1 MAKEIGLH
9 KLATTLK
16 DFRKDNKI
24 SQEDFAK
31 QLEIA
36 RSTLSYYER
45 AKSEPPIYTL
55 VKMSEVMNCSI
66 DELLGTTK
74 AISNSAEEKFSCNEL
89 IEKIYYLN
97 ELIDKNRKNYEDLIM
112 SKKRTERMFDEL
124 SMSKKRT
131 ERMFDEL
138 SMSKKRTE
146 RMFDELS
153 MSKKRTER
161 MFDELSMSKKRTERM
176 FIELTRV
183 LNRSESDIKTFQKLS
198 KEFATL
204 LDKNKSIENEY
215 SKSIKEVNEDNIFNY
230 SITEKEDF
238 FSSNL
243 KDLISNLN
251 FIPIDVVG
259 EVSCGTPSYAFN
271 EISKSIALPSNYKDC
286 FALRVKGNSMNKLF
300 KDNELIIC
308 CRNKTPIDGD
318 IVIAYLSENNEATC
332 KKIHKKKDKLELH
345 PCSTLP
351 YEIQYYDK
359 NSDINIIGVVLGSL
373 NDILDL
379 ENIDIEDLKEKLN
392 TI

>member
-318 IVIAYLSENNEATC
+318 IVIDYLSENNEATC

>member
-9 KLATTLK
+9 RLATTLK

-74 AISNSAEEKFSCNEL
+74 AITNSDEEKFSYNEL
-89 IEKIYYLN
+89 TEKIYYLN
-97 ELIDKNRKNYEDLIM
+97 ELIDRNRKNYEDLIM
-112 SKKRTERMFDEL
+112 SKKRTERMIDEL
-124 SMSKKRT
+124 LMSKKRT
-131 ERMFDEL
+131 ERMF
-138 SMSKKRTE
+138 T
-146 RMFDELS
+146 
-153 MSKKRTER
+153 
-161 MFDELSMSKKRTERM
+161 
-176 FIELTRV
+176 ELTRV

-198 KEFATL
+198 KEFASL

-230 SITEKEDF
+230 SITEKENF
-238 FSSNL
+238 LSSNL

-259 EVSCGTPSYAFN
+259 EVSFGTPSYAFN

-373 NDILDL
+373 
-379 ENIDIEDLKEKLN
+379 
-392 TI
+392 T

>member
-97 ELIDKNRKNYEDLIM
+97 ELIDKNRKNYEDLI
-112 SKKRTERMFDEL
+112 
-124 SMSKKRT
+124 MSKKRT

-318 IVIAYLSENNEATC
+318 IVIDYLSENNEATC

>member
-1 MAKEIGLH
+1 MIEIELHNLALNIKE
-9 KLATTLK
+9 
-16 DFRKDNKI
+16 FRKKNKL
-24 SQEDFAK
+24 SQAELAEK
-31 QLEIA
+31 LGVA
-36 RSTLSYYER
+36 RTTIGYYER
-45 AKSEPPIYTL
+45 AEVEPNIYTL
-55 VKMSEVMNCSI
+55 VQLSKLMNRSI
-66 DELLGTTK
+66 DSLLGLNHPNETTNDLN
-74 AISNSAEEKFSCNEL
+74 NSDLSKKIFILNKL
-89 IEKIYYLN
+89 IEKNTQSFNDLETSKLRTERMFN
-97 ELIDKNRKNYEDLIM
+97 ELQM
-112 SKKRTERMFDEL
+112 SKKRTERMFNEL
-124 SMSKKRT
+124 KRT
-131 ERMFDEL
+131 R
-138 SMSKKRTE
+138 
-146 RMFDELS
+146 
-153 MSKKRTER
+153 
-161 MFDELSMSKKRTERM
+161 
-176 FIELTRV
+176 
-183 LNRSESDIKTFQKLS
+183 NRAENDIKLFQELS
-198 KEFATL
+198 KEFTNT
-204 LDKNKSIENEY
+204 LDKEHETDLSDALEY
-215 SKSIKEVNEDNIFNY
+215 QDINY
-230 SITEKEDF
+230 NFSTTEKEDF
-238 FSSNL
+238 LSSNL

-379 ENIDIEDLKEKLN
+379 ENIDIEYLEEKLN

>member
-1 MAKEIGLH
+1 MIEIELHNLALNIKE
-9 KLATTLK
+9 
-16 DFRKDNKI
+16 FRKKNKF
-24 SQEDFAK
+24 SQAELAEK
-31 QLEIA
+31 LGVA
-36 RSTLSYYER
+36 RTTIGYYER
-45 AKSEPPIYTL
+45 AEVEPNIYTL
-55 VKMSEVMNCSI
+55 VQLSKLMNRSI
-66 DELLGTTK
+66 DSLLGLNHSTENTNDLN
-74 AISNSAEEKFSCNEL
+74 NSDLSKKIFILNKL
-89 IEKIYYLN
+89 IEKN
-97 ELIDKNRKNYEDLIM
+97 NQSFKELES
-112 SKKRTERMFDEL
+112 SKLRTERMFNEL
-124 SMSKKRT
+124 KRT
-131 ERMFDEL
+131 R
-138 SMSKKRTE
+138 
-146 RMFDELS
+146 
-153 MSKKRTER
+153 
-161 MFDELSMSKKRTERM
+161 
-176 FIELTRV
+176 
-183 LNRSESDIKTFQKLS
+183 NRAENDIKLFQELS
-198 KEFATL
+198 KEFTNT
-204 LDKNKSIENEY
+204 LDKEHEINLSDALEY
-215 SKSIKEVNEDNIFNY
+215 QDINY
-230 SITEKEDF
+230 NFSTTEKEDF
-238 FSSNL
+238 LSSNL

-373 NDILDL
+373 TDILDL
-379 ENIDIEDLKEKLN
+379 ENIDIEYLEEKLN

>member
-1 MAKEIGLH
+1 QAELAEKLGVARTTIG
-9 KLATTLK
+9 
-16 DFRKDNKI
+16 
-24 SQEDFAK
+24 
-31 QLEIA
+31 
-36 RSTLSYYER
+36 YYER
-45 AKSEPPIYTL
+45 AEVEPNIYTL
-55 VKMSEVMNCSI
+55 IQLSKLMNRSI
-66 DELLGTTK
+66 DSLLGLNHSTENTNDLN
-74 AISNSAEEKFSCNEL
+74 NSDLSKKIFILNKL
-89 IEKIYYLN
+89 IEKN
-97 ELIDKNRKNYEDLIM
+97 NQSFKELES
-112 SKKRTERMFDEL
+112 SKLRTERMFNEL
-124 SMSKKRT
+124 KRT
-131 ERMFDEL
+131 R
-138 SMSKKRTE
+138 
-146 RMFDELS
+146 
-153 MSKKRTER
+153 
-161 MFDELSMSKKRTERM
+161 
-176 FIELTRV
+176 
-183 LNRSESDIKTFQKLS
+183 NRAENDIKLFQELS
-198 KEFATL
+198 KEFTNT
-204 LDKNKSIENEY
+204 LDKEHEINLSDALEY
-215 SKSIKEVNEDNIFNY
+215 QDINY
-230 SITEKEDF
+230 NFSTTEKEDF
-238 FSSNL
+238 LSSNL

-373 NDILDL
+373 TDILDL
-379 ENIDIEDLKEKLN
+379 ENIDIEYLEEKLN

>member
-9 KLATTLK
+9 RLATTLK

-74 AISNSAEEKFSCNEL
+74 AITNSDEEKFSYNEL
-89 IEKIYYLN
+89 TEKIYYLN
-97 ELIDKNRKNYEDLIM
+97 ELIDRNRKNYEDLIM
-112 SKKRTERMFDEL
+112 SKKRTERMIDEL
-124 SMSKKRT
+124 LMSKKRT
-131 ERMFDEL
+131 ERMF
-138 SMSKKRTE
+138 T
-146 RMFDELS
+146 
-153 MSKKRTER
+153 
-161 MFDELSMSKKRTERM
+161 
-176 FIELTRV
+176 ELTRV
-183 LNRSESDIKTFQKLS
+183 LNRSESDILTFQKLS
-198 KEFATL
+198 KEFASL

-215 SKSIKEVNEDNIFNY
+215 SKSIKEVNEDSIFNY
-230 SITEKEDF
+230 STTEKEDF
-238 FSSNL
+238 LSSNL

-251 FIPIDVVG
+251 FITIDVVG
-259 EVSCGTPSYAFN
+259 EVSCETPSYAFN

-300 KDNELIIC
+300 KNNELIIC

-359 NSDINIIGVVLGSL
+359 NSDINII
-373 NDILDL
+373 
-379 ENIDIEDLKEKLN
+379 
-392 TI
+392 

>member
-1 MAKEIGLH
+1 MIEIELHNLALNIKE
-9 KLATTLK
+9 
-16 DFRKDNKI
+16 FRKKNKL
-24 SQEDFAK
+24 SQAELAEK
-31 QLEIA
+31 LGVA
-36 RSTLSYYER
+36 RTTIGYYER
-45 AKSEPPIYTL
+45 AEVEPNIYTL
-55 VKMSEVMNCSI
+55 IQLSKLMNRSI
-66 DELLGTTK
+66 DSLLGLNHSTENTNDLN
-74 AISNSAEEKFSCNEL
+74 NSDLSKKIFILNKL
-89 IEKIYYLN
+89 IEKN
-97 ELIDKNRKNYEDLIM
+97 NQSFKELES
-112 SKKRTERMFDEL
+112 SKLRTERMFNEL
-124 SMSKKRT
+124 KRT
-131 ERMFDEL
+131 R
-138 SMSKKRTE
+138 
-146 RMFDELS
+146 
-153 MSKKRTER
+153 
-161 MFDELSMSKKRTERM
+161 
-176 FIELTRV
+176 
-183 LNRSESDIKTFQKLS
+183 NRAENDIKLFQELS
-198 KEFATL
+198 KEFTNT
-204 LDKNKSIENEY
+204 LDKEHEINLSDALEY
-215 SKSIKEVNEDNIFNY
+215 QDINY
-230 SITEKEDF
+230 NFSTTEKEDF
-238 FSSNL
+238 LSSNL

-373 NDILDL
+373 TDILDL
-379 ENIDIEDLKEKLN
+379 ENIDIEYLEEKLN